1 MGVIVRWLLL
11 TGKYSGISG
20 SMVDRW
26 MLLKCGCC
34 CQESTVVSLVV

>member
-20 SMVDRW
+20 SMVDRL

-34 CQESTVVSLVV
+34 